1 MSLQFARSHQLIFF
15 RFTCTYQPC
24 ILSLVP
30 LSRART
36 CPQFIGGMSTV
47 CQLTVRSALT
57 TLSIPARD
65 NLVTQRSLLSV
76 LRVRCMRWHSR
87 LCCIRLQ
94 LVPRNSPETHSDI
107 SKITYFWR
115 FTTTIEDG
123 TGDKSAKL
131 NRLVERISIGSLL
144 RHFPSTSPRT
154 RVIYQSNY
162 HKTTLDRNASFFHSP
177 LEWFYK

>member
-1 MSLQFARSHQLIFF
+1 
-15 RFTCTYQPC
+15 
-24 ILSLVP
+24 
-30 LSRART
+30 
-36 CPQFIGGMSTV
+36 
-47 CQLTVRSALT
+47 
-57 TLSIPARD
+57 
-65 NLVTQRSLLSV
+65 
-76 LRVRCMRWHSR
+76 MRWHSR

-154 RVIYQSNY
+154 RESFISQSATRRLLTEMHHFFTALWNGFTNSVLACVGTFESCQKKSVHRSDTRWLRCHRY
-162 HKTTLDRNASFFHSP
+162 HVRYAIECKGASHVVV
-177 LEWFYK
+177 